1 MCHAFTGSQ
10 ILTGTLAYLL
20 YYNLPPIILNNML
33 LPSRLHLNGI
43 SPLTSNS
50 QSFPT
55 IREVIEHFESEN
67 NNFDE
72 EPTSGNFCGAS
83 QRDNLANL
91 IVFEVIV
98 NG

>member
-1 MCHAFTGSQ
+1 
-10 ILTGTLAYLL
+10 
-20 YYNLPPIILNNML
+20 ML

-67 NNFDE
+67 NHFDE
-72 EPTSGNFCGAS
+72 EPTSGNFCGGRGSS

-91 IVFEVIV
+91 IVFEVIL